1 MAPRTFLARQP
12 IFDGQ
17 CKVVGYEL
25 LYRSSEIN
33 AYQPDADPEQATAST
48 ILHSLTTFGID
59 RLTRGRRGFINV
71 TREMLLSGQVEILPP
86 QSVVLELLED
96 IRSEPEI
103 LQACRGLRSKGY
115 RLALDDF
122 ELRTDTEPLLRVA
135 DIVKVDLRKTPA
147 GLRKRLAAAS
157 TRLNVS
163 LLAEKVES
171 WDELVMI
178 RDEGFSYFQGYFY
191 ARPEM
196 LEGRALH
203 ASRLGA
209 VRLMAIVAQPEIDFD
224 AAEDLFSKEVD
235 YSYRLL
241 RYINS
246 AAFAVRERVKSLRQA
261 LVLLGESGIRRFA
274 SLLALTL
281 LAADKPH
288 ELVVSSLV
296 RARVCELVANQAG
309 YEEESGGFFI
319 TGLFSL
325 LDALL
330 DQPME
335 KAIEELALATEIRAA
350 LLGEEG
356 PHRHAL
362 ELAQAMELADWGRV
376 ASSARRL
383 GIPVDDTASALWD
396 ALDWARD
403 IDGVV

>member
-1 MAPRTFLARQP
+1 MAPTTFLARQP

-25 LYRSSEIN
+25 LYRASAVN
-33 AYQPDADPEQATAST
+33 AFEPGADPDQASAST

-86 QSVVLELLED
+86 QTVVLELLED

-103 LQACRGLRSKGY
+103 LDACRALRGKGY

-122 ELRTDTEPLLRVA
+122 ELRTDTEPLLRIA
-135 DIVKVDLRKTPA
+135 DIVKVDLRKTSA
-147 GLRKRLAAAS
+147 ELRRRLAAAS
-157 TRLNVS
+157 KRLNIS
-163 LLAEKVES
+163 LLAEKVET
-171 WDELVMI
+171 WDELSEI
-178 RDEGFSYFQGYFY
+178 RGEGFSYFQGYFY
-191 ARPEM
+191 AHPEM

-209 VRLMAIVAQPEIDFD
+209 VRLMELVAGPEIDFD

-274 SLLALTL
+274 SLLALTM

-296 RARVCELVANQAG
+296 RARVCELVALRAG
-309 YEEESGGFFI
+309 YEEDSGSFFI

-335 KAIEELALATEIRAA
+335 KAIDELALAPEIRGA
-350 LLGEEG
+350 LLGQAG
-356 PHRHAL
+356 PRREAL
-362 ELAQAMELADWGRV
+362 EMARAMELADWGRV
-376 ASSARRL
+376 GYGARRL
-383 GIPVDDTASALWD
+383 GIAVDDTASALWD
-396 ALDWARD
+396 ALDWAREVD
-403 IDGVV
+403 AAV